1 MIISIYF
8 ENKTTE
14 IMLNITRSL
23 HQFVELL
30 FSPILANIPPR
41 NTFASI
47 KHPWIGLYRKLI
59 DILWLTP
66 APQLISSELTAEMLV
81 ISPLAYDLLCYAI
94 KFHLISITWVFR
106 VIQYTPW
113 LFHSTKDCSQ
123 ITPSYFFFSYSHF
136 CDLFLPAQQFL
147 TQRLTF

>member
-1 MIISIYF
+1 
-8 ENKTTE
+8 
-14 IMLNITRSL
+14 MLNITRSL

-81 ISPLAYDLLCYAI
+81 ISPLAYDLPCYAI

-113 LFHSTKDCSQ
+113 LFHSTKDRSQ
-123 ITPSYFFFSYSHF
+123 ITPSYFFSLIPISVTYS
-136 CDLFLPAQQFL
+136 FLPSSSWLKDLPFSKVQHF
-147 TQRLTF
+147 